1 MKPGQREY
9 LTEVSLGQFLRERVD
24 EGFVANEAVPAL
36 QRRFRPDYYS
46 ERHRLIVE
54 FDGDQHY
61 RSSKVILR
69 DFERDAF
76 FIAKSFRVIRIP
88 YFVQLSH
95 AVITDLFGDLA
106 HTTHDF
112 LDFRHG
118 FIAPTVVMPADFC
131 ELGIVRFEDDL
142 KRFGYIAEHILQSLR
157 EAAAARGDWRTVYP
171 PSRYE
176 KWTVQSATL
185 RAAEQG

>member
-1 MKPGQREY
+1 
-9 LTEVSLGQFLRERVD
+9 VD

-131 ELGIVRFEDDL
+131 ELGIVRFEGDL
-142 KRFGYIAEHILQSLR
+142 KRFGYIAEHLAKPEGGSSRSRRLAYSLPSISVR
-157 EAAAARGDWRTVYP
+157 KMDCSVSDAARR
-171 PSRYE
+171 
-176 KWTVQSATL
+176 
-185 RAAEQG
+185 